1 MGNKRK
7 SDNFII
13 PNIEREFQ
21 NEYIKKHQQQ
31 RIHSEEH
38 LMTINLLMTSQKR
51 LQRDMHHEEPHTCE
65 ERDDSAS
72 EETSNWHQKPYWPVL
87 TKIKS

>member
-7 SDNFII
+7 SDDFII
-13 PNIEREFQ
+13 SNFDGNSQ

-38 LMTINLLMTSQKR
+38 LMTINLLMTSQKK
-51 LQRDMHHEEPHTCE
+51 LQRNMDQEEPMTGE
-65 ERDDSAS
+65 KRDDSAS